1 MSFENLFIGSQ
12 KSIGG
17 IYLDAVLTETH
28 NNAVRTTTNPVEL
41 GADITDHAIIEPKK
55 ITITAQVSDTPLG
68 LAAFGEI
75 VDSITGFFGSSTEQN
90 ITRSVAAYNA
100 IVDLME
106 KREPI
111 EVQTKLKLYR
121 DMLVTELSTSQDKD
135 TSRVALMNISLTE
148 VLITE
153 SEIVKLDPDQLEDSV
168 RNQASSASEKG
179 RQEPNVPND
188 TDKKSILKTMAG
200 WM

>member
-1 MSFENLFIGSQ
+1 MSFESLFIGSQ

-28 NNAVRTTTNPVEL
+28 NNTVRTTTNPVEL

-135 TSRVALMNISLTE
+135 TSRVALMTINLTE
-148 VLITE
+148 VLIAE
-153 SEIVKLDPDQLEDSV
+153 SEIVKLDPDQLEDSI
-168 RNQASSASEKG
+168 RNQASSASEEG

-188 TDKKSILKTMAG
+188 TEKKSILKTMAG